1 MRQLELHVIHSL
13 SRWDHF
19 DHLTPFAVYCPQSA
33 TISTHHN
40 PYSGLNTVMA
50 AAYDAAYAAALVVA
64 QTAAGQAD
72 NLTSPATNPQ
82 HQQLVQMNGQTY
94 ALVPLHT
101 YQQAAATAS
110 GTSHPF
116 AFPGQLG
123 GHTFHPS
130 MLSASFGAEGAS
142 SSSSATANLPG
153 QPGTAGDVGAG
164 SGAVP
169 ADAAQAMR
177 FLQADLAAQLAVL
190 ARRSAR
196 VRLHPRRGERPL
208 LGGAEAAAA
217 QQNAMQA
224 DAAGVPRGMLGR
236 EVRRVFL
243 LRIPLTTRSLLQLLV
258 FAVVLYQVGG
268 GWYEQQMF
276 GLQDGAHM
284 CARVFV
290 NKETSTICT
299 S

>member
-1 MRQLELHVIHSL
+1 
-13 SRWDHF
+13 
-19 DHLTPFAVYCPQSA
+19 
-33 TISTHHN
+33 
-40 PYSGLNTVMA
+40 MA
-50 AAYDAAYAAALVVA
+50 AAYDAAYAAALAVA
-64 QTAAGQAD
+64 KTAAGQAD

-101 YQQAAATAS
+101 YQQAGATVS
-110 GTSHPF
+110 STSNPF

-123 GHTFHPS
+123 GPSFHPS
-130 MLSASFGAEGAS
+130 MLSASFGAGGGS
-142 SSSSATANLPG
+142 SSSSANLPG
-153 QPGTAGDVGAG
+153 QPGAVGDVGAG

-196 VRLHPRRGERPL
+196 VRLHPRRGERPMM
-208 LGGAEAAAA
+208 GGAEGAAA

-268 GWYEQQMF
+268 DWYGRKMSPS
-276 GLQDGAHM
+276 
-284 CARVFV
+284 R
-290 NKETSTICT
+290 
-299 S
+299 